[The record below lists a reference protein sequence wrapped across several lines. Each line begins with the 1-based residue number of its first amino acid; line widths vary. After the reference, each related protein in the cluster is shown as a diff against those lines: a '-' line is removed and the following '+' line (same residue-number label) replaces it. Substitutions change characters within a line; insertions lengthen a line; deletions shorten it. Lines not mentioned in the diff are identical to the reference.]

1 MIEPMFG
8 VTLIT
13 GILIGVGVLLIL
25 PVLFLTLF
33 TIKKVPPGS
42 AGVRVGWRGYV
53 ISDTWIFRIPL
64 ITRFDL
70 MDISVQKLEIERK
83 GGAGSGSTTEGG
95 LICMDNIRADIVV
108 AFYIKVNY
116 PKVDY
121 GENLPD
127 SLEGQRLFDL
137 ALESTRQAKFGDIQK
152 VAQTVGCERATD
164 IDKLK
169 ELFEAKF
176 SEALK
181 TAGKQMVFT
190 DLYEDRIGF
199 RDKIVE
205 VIGRDLNGY
214 ALEDVAIDYLEMTP
228 VEALD
233 PNNVLD
239 AGGIKRITETTSAEQ
254 ESTNDRL
261 RAKDVMLN
269 DQDQK
274 ASIEIKDQN
283 VRTEMEKRD
292 LDRQN
297 EEDLA
302 RRTREVDE
310 AKAREGA
317 AARVEIEKNRQLA
330 EVAEIAAN
338 EQIQDREVTRDRVVM
353 SATYKKDMELLE
365 LEQQK
370 IESGENAEV
379 ERNRRVGLA
388 EQDKIAKITAAAF
401 EVAES
406 KAGLEAKEKEVT
418 TQHQGRLDIEAD
430 MSAER
435 ARRILNI
442 EAEARAQAAQ
452 KEAIISA
459 EADRK
464 VVEEQ
469 SDAQQYKVRIEEL
482 AQKEA
487 AEHAA
492 ERIQI
497 TADAEAKASEKRNH
511 AMQQEAEG
519 TAAMEAA
526 PGVAEANVVKA
537 MAEGKKADAEGEEA
551 LGLAEAA
558 VIAKQGEAKG
568 VAKAAEGK
576 GEGEAIAATGTA
588 EGTAIEAKGL
598 AEGKSIEA
606 KGRAEGVTVEAE
618 GLAKALAKTEMA
630 KAIELFN
637 KASQDHEEFRL
648 QLNKDRDVDL
658 AEIQIQ
664 KDVAEAQA
672 RVVGEALKSANIDIV
687 GGEHDFFEKI
697 VQSCIQG
704 RTIDNLMNNSQT
716 LTDVKNTFF
725 TGDPERFKDQLRT
738 WINDLGVSSEDVK
751 NLTVAAALTKLMSA
765 AGDGGTRSLIRRA
778 QKVAK
783 ETGITDMVMETL
795 LGGTEKK

>member
-1 MIEPMFG
+1 MMIEPMFG
-8 VTLIT
+8 AISLIV
-13 GILIGVGVLLIL
+13 GILIGVGVLVIFPL
-25 PVLFLTLF
+25 LFLTLF

-42 AGVRVGWRGYV
+42 AGVRVGFRGYV

-64 ITRFDL
+64 LTRFDL

-83 GGAGSGSTTEGG
+83 GQDG
-95 LICMDNIRADIVV
+95 LICEDNIRADIVV

-121 GENLPD
+121 GEHEPD
-127 SLEGQRLFDL
+127 SPEGQRLFDQ

-181 TAGKQMVFT
+181 TAGKQMEFT
-190 DLYEDRIGF
+190 TLYTDRIKF
-199 RDKIVE
+199 RDAIIE
-205 VIGRDLNGY
+205 VIGKDLNGY
-214 ALEDVAIDYLEMTP
+214 ALEDVAIDYLEQTP
-228 VEALD
+228 VETLD

-239 AGGIKRITETTSAEQ
+239 AEGIQRITATTSTNQ
-254 ESTNDRL
+254 EATNKRL
-261 RAKDVMLN
+261 RDKDMTINKQDRFAEIDIRKENVDADVAKRKLDQANEVDVA
-269 DQDQK
+269 D
-274 ASIEIKDQN
+274 
-283 VRTEMEKRD
+283 
-292 LDRQN
+292 
-297 EEDLA
+297 
-302 RRTREVDE
+302 RTRDVEI
-310 AKAREGA
+310 AKARASAETA
-317 AARVEIEKNRQLA
+317 EEVEQNRQVSETA
-330 EVAEIAAN
+330 SISANQEI
-338 EQIQDREVTRDRVVM
+338 QTREVTRDEVVM
-353 SATYKKDMELLE
+353 TATYGKDMTLLR
-365 LEQQK
+365 LEQEK
-370 IESGENAEV
+370 IESGEKAEV
-379 ERNRRVGLA
+379 DRNRRVGVADQEKEALIIKEA
-388 EQDKIAKITAAAF
+388 EK
-401 EVAES
+401 VAVS
-406 KAGLEAKEKEVT
+406 KAGLEMLEKDVT
-418 TQHQGRLDIEAD
+418 TQHQQRLDIEYD

-435 ARRILNI
+435 AGRVLNI
-442 EAEARAQAAQ
+442 KAEREAQAAQ

-459 EADRK
+459 EAARK

-469 SDAQQYKVRIEEL
+469 SDAKQYEVRVSEL

-511 AMQQEAEG
+511 AMQQEAQG

-526 PGVAEANVVKA
+526 SGVAEANVKKA
-537 MAEGKKADAEGEEA
+537 MAEAKEADAQGEEA
-551 LGLAEAA
+551 LGLAEAN

-588 EGTAIEAKGL
+588 EGTAIEARGL

-606 KGRAEGVTVEAE
+606 KGRAEGITIEAE
-618 GLAKALAKTEMA
+618 GLAKATAKTEMA

-648 QLNKDRDVDL
+648 QLSKDRDVDL

-672 RVVGEALKSANIDIV
+672 RVVGEALKSANIEIV

-704 RTIDNLMNNSQT
+704 RTIDNLMANSQT

-725 TGDPERFKDQLRT
+725 TGDPDRFKDQMRK
-738 WINDLGVSSEDVK
+738 WIKDLGVSSEDVK
-751 NLTVAAALTKLMSA
+751 NLTVAAALTKLMSS

-783 ETGITDMVMETL
+783 QTGITDMVVDTL
-795 LGGTEKK
+795 LGDRDPK